1 MFDPDAV
8 LEQIREKKHRQRQ
21 RGYTPRK
28 SRLDPHTSEILKL
41 HDSGARVSEIRTWLS
56 EPPRKIVVAHTTI
69 TRWLTKMLQTRQERG
84 IS

>member
-8 LEQIREKKHRQRQ
+8 LEQIREKKLRQRQ

-28 SRLDPHTSEILKL
+28 SRLDPHTSKILKL

-69 TRWLTKMLQTRQERG
+69 TRWLTKALQARQERG